1 MKTSFIF
8 SCITAL
14 FFFGMSYGQESID
27 SELHKTLIKKDS
39 ILFDAGFNNCDLVAL
54 EKVLAEDLEFYHDVG
69 GIQNKAQFMKAMK
82 ENICSSPERKPI
94 RKLTPNTVKV
104 YPLYENK
111 ILYGVIQEG
120 VHEFHIQEPNKA
132 LYQTGTALFSIL
144 WLMEADDWK
153 AKRVYSYH
161 HQAK

>member
-1 MKTSFIF
+1 MKTPYLVTFL
-8 SCITAL
+8 AVL
-14 FFFGMSYGQESID
+14 FFFGNTYAQEPVN
-27 SELHKTLIKKDS
+27 SELYNTIIKKDS

-54 EKVLAEDLEFYHDVG
+54 EKILAEDLEFYHDVG
-69 GIQNKAQFMKAMK
+69 GYQDKAMFMKAMK

-104 YPLYENK
+104 YPLYQNK
-111 ILYGVIQEG
+111 ELYGLIQEG
-120 VHEFHIQEPNKA
+120 THEFHIQEPNKE

-144 WLMEADDWK
+144 WLKEANDWK

-161 HQAK
+161 HEAK

>member
-1 MKTSFIF
+1 MKNTIYPISFF
-8 SCITAL
+8 AF
-14 FFFGMSYGQESID
+14 FFFGMVQAQVPTN
-27 SELHKTLIKKDS
+27 SELYKTFIQKDS
-39 ILFDAGFNNCDLVAL
+39 ILFEAGFNNCDLVAL
-54 EKVLAEDLEFYHDVG
+54 ESVLTEDLEFYHDVG
-69 GIQNKAQFMKAMK
+69 GIQDKALFMKAMK

-120 VHEFHIQEPNKA
+120 VHEFYIQESDKE
-132 LYQTGTALFSIL
+132 LYQTGSALFSIL
-144 WLMEADDWK
+144 WIKENENWL
-153 AKRVYSYH
+153 AKRIYSYH

>member
-1 MKTSFIF
+1 MKTPSLVTFLL
-8 SCITAL
+8 AL
-14 FFFGMSYGQESID
+14 IFFGNTYAQEAVD
-27 SELHKTLIKKDS
+27 SELHKTFIQKDS
-39 ILFDAGFNNCDLVAL
+39 ILFEVGFNNCDLIAL

-69 GIQNKAQFMKAMK
+69 GIQNKAMFMKTMK

-104 YPLYENK
+104 YPLYQNK
-111 ILYGVIQEG
+111 ELYGVIQEG
-120 VHEFHIQEPNKA
+120 VHEFHIQEPGKE

-144 WLMEADDWK
+144 WLKEADDWK
-153 AKRVYSYH
+153 AKRIYSYH

>member
-1 MKTSFIF
+1 MNTSYLLSVVASLSFVGI
-8 SCITAL
+8 L
-14 FFFGMSYGQESID
+14 YGQEVVD
-27 SELHKTLIKKDS
+27 SELYKTVIQKDS
-39 ILFDAGFNNCDLVAL
+39 ILFNAGFNNCDLVAL
-54 EKVLAEDLEFYHDVG
+54 EKVLAADLEFYHDVG
-69 GIQNKAQFMKAMK
+69 GFQDKTLFMKAMK

-104 YPLYENK
+104 YPLYQNK
-111 ILYGVIQEG
+111 ALYGVIQEG
-120 VHEFHIQEPNKA
+120 VHEFYIQEPNKA

-144 WLMEADDWK
+144 WLKEADDWK

>member
-1 MKTSFIF
+1 MKTSYVVVILATLI
-8 SCITAL
+8 S
-14 FFFGMSYGQESID
+14 FGSTSAQELVT
-27 SELHKTLIKKDS
+27 SELYATFIKKDS

-69 GIQNKAQFMKAMK
+69 GFQDKAMFMKAMK
-82 ENICSSPERKPI
+82 ENICSSSERKPI
-94 RKLTPNTVKV
+94 RKLTPNTVKI
-104 YPLYENK
+104 YPLYQNK
-111 ILYGVIQEG
+111 ALYGVIQEG
-120 VHEFHIQEPNKA
+120 VHEFHIQESNKE

-144 WLMEADDWK
+144 WLQEADNWK